1 MDLPSNSNRKNRMV
15 QTSNYNNNKIILIHI
30 TFQQKNLHG
39 SNLRLIIRIFL
50 RVPIEKIA
58 WLKLATKIKIR

>member
-1 MDLPSNSNRKNRMV
+1 MDLPSSSNRKNRMV

-30 TFQQKNLHG
+30 TFQQNNLHG
-39 SNLRLIIRIFL
+39 SNKRLIIGIFL

-58 WLKLATKIKIR
+58 WLKLAIEIKIR